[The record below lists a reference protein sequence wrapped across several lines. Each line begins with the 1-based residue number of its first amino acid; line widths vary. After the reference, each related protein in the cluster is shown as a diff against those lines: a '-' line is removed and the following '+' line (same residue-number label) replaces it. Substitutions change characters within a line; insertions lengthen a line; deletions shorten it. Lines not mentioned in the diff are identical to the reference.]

1 MAVVKSKAGMAV
13 TIPSSTIYYY
23 QIYGL
28 KMVKEKQTTQ
38 QISMLHRQL
47 NHQNFENSTLKIRL
61 QQIQNS
67 ANTNLSILE
76 CSNYVLTYKKSRT
89 TTVKVLNYLEN
100 LGMSIVRNI
109 LNNWPK
115 QLEEQGSS
123 INTVLRNMENKEKI
137 KTRC

>member
-23 QIYGL
+23 QIYRL
-28 KMVKEKQTTQ
+28 KTVEEKQLTQ

-76 CSNYVLTYKKSRT
+76 CPNYVLTHKESRMT
-89 TTVKVLNYLEN
+89 IAKVLNHLEN
-100 LGMSIVRNI
+100 LGMSIVQNI

-115 QLEEQGSS
+115 Q
-123 INTVLRNMENKEKI
+123 
-137 KTRC
+137 